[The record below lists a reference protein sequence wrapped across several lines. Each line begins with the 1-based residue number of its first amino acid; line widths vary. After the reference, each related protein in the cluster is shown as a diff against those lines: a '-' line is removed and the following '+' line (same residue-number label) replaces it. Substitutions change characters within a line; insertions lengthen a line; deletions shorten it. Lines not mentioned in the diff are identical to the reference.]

1 MTPRGNVGPCHLGQV
16 YTQEDVDAAIAE
28 HKCGIA
34 KFYKNMAE
42 FRRKDWDP
50 AGRQV
55 FVANVFSQISFQ
67 ILRERDGGPYGFV
80 FCHLEV
86 SHILV
91 HDLYLI
97 LKISKSIG

>member
-55 FVANVFSQISFQ
+55 FVANVFSQISIQ
-67 ILRERDGGPYGFV
+67 ILRERWGTIWICFLPFGSQ
-80 FCHLEV
+80 
-86 SHILV
+86 SHFG
-91 HDLYLI
+91 
-97 LKISKSIG
+97 S

>member
-1 MTPRGNVGPCHLGQV
+1 MGQV

-34 KFYKNMAE
+34 KFYKNMAD

-55 FVANVFSQISFQ
+55 FVANFF
-67 ILRERDGGPYGFV
+67 P
-80 FCHLEV
+80 
-86 SHILV
+86 
-91 HDLYLI
+91 
-97 LKISKSIG
+97 KSCFKY